1 MNVKRIFVEIFV
13 IVAIVGIIGYIKQRP
28 GIASEIGELEQLI
41 DILIAGTLIVIAGY
55 ISLRTAISTA
65 ILELAFGSIARI
77 IGIEPTETL
86 AFLAEIGAIMLM
98 FIAGTEIEFHV
109 FKKKFKES
117 ITIGSAVFFAP
128 LIAVMMFLS
137 GKYGI
142 NETTMLASV
151 ALAATSVAVVYTIL
165 YDMLILYSP
174 LGQVLLGAAIV
185 CDVLSIIGLSIV
197 LGKFSIF
204 SMLYIVLLA
213 LLFYAIPRTGRLII
227 ALKTAW
233 ELELKIIILLLI
245 LLAIIS
251 SVLGVHATLTAFILG
266 ILIAETAK
274 TRKSLEMKIRGLGF
288 GFFIPIFFFYSG
300 VLVDL
305 ALVLTNLPFF
315 AMLFAVTFLSTFGGA
330 YVASKICCP
339 IKYAHI
345 LTVYNIKTSITI
357 IAAYEGLRL
366 GIIDPALYSMI
377 TATALA
383 GAIAVSAI
391 LKVAPSSTLE
401 DLAL

>member
-1 MNVKRIFVEIFV
+1 LNVKRIFVEIFV

>member
-1 MNVKRIFVEIFV
+1 MGFRRVLVEAAIIATIVV
-13 IVAIVGIIGYIKQRP
+13 IVGYIKQHP
-28 GIASEIGELEQLI
+28 EIVSGIGEFEEFV
-41 DILIAGTLIVIAGY
+41 DVLIAGTLVVVAGY

-65 ILELAFGSIARI
+65 ILELAFGSIARMV
-77 IGIEPTETL
+77 GVEPTETL

-98 FIAGTEIEFHV
+98 FIAGTEIEFNI
-109 FKKKFKES
+109 FKKRFKES
-117 ITIGSAVFFAP
+117 ITIGSAIFFIP
-128 LIAVMMFLS
+128 LIAVLIFLGS
-137 GKYGI
+137 KYGI
-142 NETTMLASV
+142 NDTSLLASV

-174 LGQVLLGAAIV
+174 LGQVLFGAAIV
-185 CDVLSIIGLSIV
+185 CDIFSIIGLSIV
-197 LGKFSIF
+197 LGKFSLF
-204 SMLYIVLLA
+204 SILYVVLLIILFYIV
-213 LLFYAIPRTGRLII
+213 PKTGKLIL

-233 ELELKIIILLLI
+233 ELELKIIILLLM

-251 SVLGVHATLTAFILG
+251 SALGIHATLTAFILG

-274 TRKSLEMKIRGLGF
+274 SHKSLEMKIRGLGF

-300 VLVDL
+300 VLIDL
-305 ALVLTNLPFF
+305 TLVASNLLFFIALFVVAFF
-315 AMLFAVTFLSTFGGA
+315 STFGGA
-330 YVASKICCP
+330 YVASKVCCP

-345 LTVYNIKTSITI
+345 LTVYNVKTSITI
-357 IAAYEGLRL
+357 IAAYEGLRF

-377 TATALA
+377 TATALI
-383 GAIAVSAI
+383 GAIVVSAI